1 MIKSF
6 RHRGLKRFYEGGD
19 SSKLNAD
26 QRGRIEDV
34 LGRLDVA
41 ESPGDLGLPGYRLHP
56 LKGEWKAFWSVNVSG
71 NWRIIFRFE
80 AGDVYDVDLID
91 YH

>member
-1 MIKSF
+1 
-6 RHRGLKRFYEGGD
+6 LKRFYEGGD

-26 QRGRIEDV
+26 QRGRIEDA

-56 LKGEWKAFWSVNVSG
+56 LKGEWKTFWSINVSG
-71 NWRIIFRFE
+71 NRRIIFRFE